1 MPALLKE
8 ALERGVV
15 AERSEHQGKEK
26 QQISTQACSNARV
39 GCHGTVPVR
48 RLRQWTVGRR
58 GADTGGQWHDLKA
71 IAGAQCAR
79 RMDWQD
85 APRCDIHPD
94 NALARP
100 SDHPQRTSALT
111 ILRLDAIVLDVRH
124 QELRLRVREELR

>member
-1 MPALLKE
+1 M
-8 ALERGVV
+8 LEREGRVPRDSAGATLETV
-15 AERSEHQGKEK
+15 DGWA
-26 QQISTQACSNARV
+26 AR
-39 GCHGTVPVR
+39 CR
-48 RLRQWTVGRR
+48 RW
-58 GADTGGQWHDLKA
+58 GQWLDLKA